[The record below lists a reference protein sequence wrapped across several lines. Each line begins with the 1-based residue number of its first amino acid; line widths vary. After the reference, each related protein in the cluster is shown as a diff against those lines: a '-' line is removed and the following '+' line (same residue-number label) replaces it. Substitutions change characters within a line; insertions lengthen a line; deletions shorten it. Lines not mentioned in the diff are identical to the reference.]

1 MNRTDGYEFVVK
13 GVKLKSFTGLQVNK
27 DPGVW
32 LVWTGSILLVAGIM
46 MAFFMSHKKL
56 WVRIR
61 KDKKGRV
68 EVTAGGTTNK
78 NKHAFSGEM
87 ERLAKRL
94 QEVS

>member
-1 MNRTDGYEFVVK
+1 MNRTAGYEFVVK

-32 LVWTGSILLVAGIM
+32 LVWTGSIMLVAGIM

-56 WVRIR
+56 WIRIR

-68 EVTAGGTTNK
+68 EVTAGGMTNK
-78 NKHAFSGEM
+78 NKHAFTGEIQKLVDGF
-87 ERLAKRL
+87 R
-94 QEVS
+94 EVS